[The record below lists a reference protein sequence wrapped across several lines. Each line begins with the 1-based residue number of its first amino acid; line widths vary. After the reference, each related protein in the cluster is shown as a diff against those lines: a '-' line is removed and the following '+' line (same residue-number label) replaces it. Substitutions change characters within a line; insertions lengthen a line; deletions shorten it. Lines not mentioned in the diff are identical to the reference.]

1 VALFFFSHFQ
11 RNSPMRHRLFLAA
24 TAIVGLFACSDN
36 PVATPRAVSIAR
48 SNAAQ
53 ASLAPRTAV
62 APEFYRPFMLTG
74 PVASNS
80 YVSNDNAPASL
91 GDDRPPQVKYW
102 GGALILRQS
111 LTAIYYSP
119 TTIYQNGPKA
129 GTAGLA
135 SQDNSLIGYYLRN
148 LGGSSYWNINTTY
161 SQTLDG
167 VQNFVQNVMD
177 YKSFWAPKSQAARA
191 GATVTDDQM
200 IGLIEDGFN
209 SGTLKYDP
217 STLYMIF
224 TGPGVNLGGGFSRT
238 DLEYC
243 AYHTAYFRDNGQ
255 IVQYAAMPYD
265 ADFTPAHP
273 SNNPDGNH
281 YICVPQDGAP
291 NGDVGADGTVSAMT
305 HETEETTTDP
315 VSSLSSPFFLG
326 YYDIRGFETA
336 DKCAYI
342 YGPLS
347 NNGRGFYNVMMGGK
361 PFLVQGQWPNTAPQ
375 RCTTSL

>member
-1 VALFFFSHFQ
+1 MVK
-11 RNSPMRHRLFLAA
+11 RLLLGMTA
-24 TAIVGLFACSDN
+24 TALVSACSEN
-36 PVATPRAVSIAR
+36 PTDYHATKSVPLGA

-53 ASLAPRTAV
+53 ASLPPRTL
-62 APEFYRPFMLTG
+62 APIEYYRPFKLKG
-74 PVASNS
+74 PGGQFGF
-80 YVSNDNAPASL
+80 VSNDAPPSL
-91 GDDRPPQVKYW
+91 GQDRPPQVKYW
-102 GGALILRQS
+102 GGGLILEQR

-119 TTIYQNGPKA
+119 TTIYQNGPKP
-129 GTAGLA
+129 GTTGSGSA
-135 SQDNSLIGYYLRN
+135 DNSLIGFFLRN

-161 SQTLDG
+161 SQTLNG
-167 VQNFVQNVMD
+167 VEGFVQNTMN
-177 YKSFWAPKSQAARA
+177 YSGFWAAKSNAARA
-191 GATVTDDQM
+191 GAVVSDDDM
-200 IGLIEDGFN
+200 VNLIEAGFN
-209 SGTLKYDP
+209 SGTLTYDP
-217 STLYMIF
+217 NTLYMIF

-243 AYHTAYFRDNGQ
+243 AWHSAYIRDNGT
-255 IVQYAAMPYD
+255 IVQISAMPYD

-281 YICVPQDGAP
+281 YICVTQDGAP

-315 VSSLSSPFFLG
+315 VSVTYPPFFLG

-342 YGPLS
+342 YGPIFA
-347 NNGRGFYNVMMGGK
+347 NNLGLYNLTIGGK
-361 PFLVQGQWPNTAPQ
+361 PFLVQQQWINTSPQ